1 MASLHEELKQ
11 QREQIK
17 KHLDWLDHRIAE
29 LSKSEVAKGSEKNA
43 APPPT
48 QSDPVAKP
56 PEEAKNKAVPY
67 LPDPD
72 APAYKEKNQGELRR
86 AQFGCLALFILSTAL
101 FLFLLFGLPYL
112 LPEKAEEPENEM
124 IEGVILDGMAEE
136 ESLDELMEETSAND
150 PKEADLPNESEK
162 D

>member
-1 MASLHEELKQ
+1 MASLLEELKQ

-17 KHLDWLDHRIAE
+17 KHLDWLDRKIAE
-29 LSKSEVAKGSEKNA
+29 LSKGEVDKGSEKNV
-43 APPPT
+43 APPL
-48 QSDPVAKP
+48 SENDPAAKP

-67 LPDPD
+67 VPDPD
-72 APAYKEKNQGELRR
+72 APAYKEKTQGELRR

-112 LPEKAEEPENEM
+112 LPEKAEEPENET
-124 IEGVILDGMAEE
+124 IEEVILDGIPEE
-136 ESLDELMEETSAND
+136 ESLDELSEEIPANE
-150 PKEADLPNESEK
+150 PEEADLPNESET